1 MESRKT
7 SWFLQWVLF
16 RLENERG
23 SCVRGRMCSLFSAT
37 ALGDKRRGALT
48 EDTSHCHRSQV
59 LRWTNR
65 AAGKC
70 GYRPGCTWNSS
81 CPQMQCLRGLRGP
94 HFPILEVI
102 LTLAPLSLFLKVNFF
117 YSSRCAKYVS
127 PQTGAAENRAAV
139 VERHK
144 SVPPAGFQLPSV
156 RIIVQE
162 NSDVKVVLSCFF
174 F

>member
-1 MESRKT
+1 M
-7 SWFLQWVLF
+7 Q
-16 RLENERG
+16 G
-23 SCVRGRMCSLFSAT
+23 HMCSLFSAT
-37 ALGDKRRGALT
+37 VLGDKREERLQRTPPVVTVPKFSSEPIGLQGSADTGQDALGIPP
-48 EDTSHCHRSQV
+48 
-59 LRWTNR
+59 
-65 AAGKC
+65 A
-70 GYRPGCTWNSS
+70 
-81 CPQMQCLRGLRGP
+81 QMQCLRGLACP

-102 LTLAPLSLFLKVNFF
+102 LTLAPLSLFLKVNLF
-117 YSSRCAKYVS
+117 YSSHCAKYVS
-127 PQTGAAENRAAV
+127 PQTGTAENRAAV